1 MSTCIRVSFAHAC
14 YICNHL
20 KKKKKD
26 ICAAAFDIGCIF
38 ARISWNET
46 FDDFDD
52 GPYFFPEFT
61 CSAGTNFFC
70 QRMGTRY
77 TRILVCIQTDHSGCI
92 LQCIKL
98 NIDMRTCLFAVT
110 VYHLLTIVNVIL
122 RHKASLHVSK
132 NSRLLLPILL
142 AVYVVTEPCVIRLH
156 ARHE

>member
-1 MSTCIRVSFAHAC
+1 MHSCFIRTCML
-14 YICNHL
+14 HL
-20 KKKKKD
+20 QPHKKKKD
-26 ICAAAFDIGCIF
+26 ICATAFGIGCIF

-70 QRMGTRY
+70 QRLSMGTRY
-77 TRILVCIQTDHSGCI
+77 TRILELNCCLVCIQTDHSGCI

-110 VYHLLTIVNVIL
+110 VYHLLTIVNVI
-122 RHKASLHVSK
+122 V
-132 NSRLLLPILL
+132 RLLMLFLGTRQAYTYRKILDCCCRF
-142 AVYVVTEPCVIRLH
+142 Y
-156 ARHE
+156 